1 MALESHNELKTGN
14 SPLLISIPHAGTVL
28 PDRIRERLLPAALPL
43 PDTDWFVDQLYG
55 WAPAAGAGV
64 LTSVQSRFVIDLNR
78 PPDDAPLYSSETTG
92 LIPLTTFA
100 GESVYH
106 EEDVP
111 DRAECRLRVRRY
123 WQPYHDSLE
132 AELNRLRERYGYAVL
147 LDAHSIAGE
156 VPRLFPGQLPDLNLG
171 SNGGVSASAD
181 LIQKAWAVLENSD
194 YSSVLDGRFRGGYI
208 TRHYG
213 NPSSKLHA
221 LQLEISQRNYM
232 QESPPVYKEQLA
244 QGLQSVLKELVDTL
258 IHWTPDE
265 N

>member
-14 SPLLISIPHAGTVL
+14 SPLLISIPHAGTAL
-28 PDRIRERLLPAALPL
+28 PDGIRERLLPAAVSL
-43 PDTDWFVDQLYG
+43 PDTDWFVDRLYG

-64 LTSVQSRFVIDLNR
+64 LTSVHSRFVIDLNR

-106 EEDVP
+106 EEDAP
-111 DRAECRLRVRRY
+111 DRAERRLRVRRY
-123 WQPYHDSLE
+123 WQPYHDILE
-132 AELNRLRERYGYAVL
+132 AELNRLRERHGFAVL

-171 SNGGVSASAD
+171 SNRAVSASAGV
-181 LIQKAWAVLENSD
+181 IKKAWTVLAGSD

-213 NPSSKLHA
+213 SPSSNIHA

-232 QESPPVYKEQLA
+232 QESPPVYKVQLA
-244 QGLQSVLKELVDTL
+244 RELQSVLKELVDTL

-265 N
+265 F